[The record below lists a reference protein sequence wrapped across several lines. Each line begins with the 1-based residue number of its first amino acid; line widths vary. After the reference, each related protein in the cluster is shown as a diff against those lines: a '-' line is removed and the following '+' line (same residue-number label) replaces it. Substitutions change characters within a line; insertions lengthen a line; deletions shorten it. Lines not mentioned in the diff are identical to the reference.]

1 MRALLVLF
9 LFCGTIALSAQES
22 LWLRDSFARE
32 LGLNITATLA
42 GFFNSGG
49 QGLPADPYMF
59 SLKFSRSNRA
69 LRLGIGGRFQQRTEF
84 LSFGNRTISNRQ
96 LELRGGYEW
105 RQAFGAR
112 FTLFWGIDLAG
123 RYRAE
128 SVRLSGF
135 PQDITVS
142 SSEIGFG
149 GGPVLGMMFH
159 LSPRVSFSTAS
170 FLYAFYVSGR
180 EEDPA
185 DNPAQPT
192 INKSRGVDISPV
204 LPSSLYVIFKL

>member
-1 MRALLVLF
+1 MRALFTLL
-9 LFCGTIALSAQES
+9 LLCGLKVLSAQES
-22 LWLRDSFARE
+22 LWISDSSARE

-49 QGLPADPYMF
+49 QGLPADPYLF
-59 SLKFSRSNRA
+59 GLKFSRSNRA
-69 LRLGIGGRFQQRTEF
+69 LRLGIGGRFQRRSEF
-84 LSFGNRTISNRQ
+84 FSFGDRITSNRQ
-96 LELRGGYEW
+96 LEMRGGYEW

-112 FTLFWGIDLAG
+112 FTLFWGLDLAG
-123 RYRAE
+123 RYLEE
-128 SVRLSGF
+128 SVRLTSF

-142 SSEIGFG
+142 SREIGLG
-149 GGPVLGMMFH
+149 GGPALGMLFH
-159 LSPRVSFSTAS
+159 LSPRVSFSTES

-185 DNPAQPT
+185 DNPTQPT
-192 INKSRGVDISPV
+192 VIKSKGVDISPV